1 VVVVLSLVLAVP
13 LVFAAIRKLGHSES
27 TVRSYARVGVP
38 EQRLNA
44 LAVILLAG
52 AAGLVA
58 GAFWAPIGLAA
69 TIGVVAYFMLAVA
82 AHVRFHDQRNLP
94 MPTVILLLATAVL
107 ILRVT

>member
-1 VVVVLSLVLAVP
+1 MVVILSIALAVP
-13 LVFAAIRKLGHSES
+13 LVIAAVRKLGHGES

-38 EQRLNA
+38 EQRLNT

-58 GAFWAPIGLAA
+58 GVVWEPIGLAA
-69 TIGVVAYFMLAVA
+69 TIGVVAYFLLAVA

-94 MPTVILLLATAVL
+94 APALILMLAAALLLV
-107 ILRVT
+107 RVM